1 MTALQ
6 ELKNYIKGNLDNLKS
21 SVSDTNRNDV
31 FQAIVLVSEDIL
43 QNIDTLLDKEKQQII
58 DAVDGYPIQNRD
70 LDGEQYYEKTYGE

>member
-70 LDGEQYYEKTYGE
+70 LDGEQYYEKTYGK